1 MDPAQFNSDRAGRV
15 LRVGQGDAAYYTFAP
30 NPIPREMA
38 LPGDVVLALSDADQ
52 ALGRLIG
59 IGGQLPNPHVLI
71 QPYLRRE
78 AVASTRIEGTQSSLS
93 DVLIAEAQHL
103 PETPDQREVLN
114 YVRALEQGLATLSNL
129 PLSNQLIRQ
138 LHAEILR
145 NVRGQ
150 ERTPGEFRISPNWI
164 GGRGPSDAVF
174 VPPRPELV
182 PDAMAD
188 LERYLHEEPRLPI
201 LVRCALLHYQ
211 FETIH
216 PFLDGNG
223 RLGRL
228 LIVFYLVERGVL
240 REPLLYLSGYL
251 ESNRQEYVDRLQAV
265 REEGAYEQWI
275 LFFLQAVAA
284 QAHAAVDTADALL
297 RLSATFR
304 ERLRGIRA
312 RGQAVEAAEALIA
325 NPYVSA
331 PRLAESLG
339 ITRQGGQ
346 YVVATLERAGI
357 LQLVPGDRRP
367 ALYVAREI
375 LEALQR

>member
-1 MDPAQFNSDRAGRV
+1 MDPTRFSSARAGRV
-15 LRVGQGDAAYYTFAP
+15 LRTGQGDAAYHTFAP
-30 NPIPREMA
+30 NPIPRELA
-38 LPGDVVLALSDADQ
+38 LPGEVVLALSEADQ
-52 ALGRLIG
+52 RLGRLIG
-59 IGGQLPNPHVLI
+59 VGAQLPNPHVLI

-78 AVASTRIEGTQSSLS
+78 AVASTRIEGTQSSLR
-93 DVLIAEAQHL
+93 DVLIAEAQQL

-114 YVRALEQGLATLSNL
+114 YVRALERGLRSLNAL
-129 PLSNQLIRQ
+129 PLSNRLIREM
-138 LHAEILR
+138 HAELLR
-145 NVRGQ
+145 DVRGQ
-150 ERTPGEFRISPNWI
+150 ERTPGEFRTSPNWI

-174 VPPRPELV
+174 VPPSPELV
-182 PDAMAD
+182 PEAMSD

-251 ESNRQEYVDRLQAV
+251 ERNRQEYVDRLQAV
-265 REEGAYEQWI
+265 REQGAYEDWI
-275 LFFLQAVAA
+275 LFFLQAVSE
-284 QAHAAVDTADALL
+284 QAEAAVQTADSLL
-297 RLSATFR
+297 QLNTAFR

-312 RGQAVEAAEALIA
+312 RGQAIDAAEGLIA

-331 PRLAESLG
+331 PRLAETLG
-339 ITRQGGQ
+339 ITRQGGK
-346 YVVATLERAGI
+346 YVLSTLERAGI
-357 LQLVPGDRRP
+357 LELVPGERRP

-375 LEALQR
+375 LETLQR

>member
-1 MDPAQFNSDRAGRV
+1 MATKFRSDRAGRA
-15 LRVGQGDAAYYTFAP
+15 LRVGQGEAAYYAFAP
-30 NPIPREMA
+30 KPIPRELA

-52 ALGRLIG
+52 GLGRLIG
-59 IGGQLPNPHVLI
+59 IGGRLPNPHVLI

-103 PETPDQREVLN
+103 PETPDQREVFN
-114 YVRALEQGLATLSNL
+114 YVRALERGLTSLKDL
-129 PLSNQLIRQ
+129 PLSNRLIRQ
-138 LHAEILR
+138 MHAEILR
-145 NVRGQ
+145 GVRGQ
-150 ERTPGEFRISPNWI
+150 ERTPGEFRTSPNWI
-164 GGRGPSDAVF
+164 GGRGPSDAPF
-174 VPPRPELV
+174 VPPLPELV
-182 PDAMAD
+182 PDAMSD
-188 LERYLHEEPRLPI
+188 LERYLHEDPRLPI

-228 LIVFYLVERGVL
+228 LVVFYLVERGVL

-251 ESNRQEYVDRLQAV
+251 ERNRQEYVDRLQAV

-284 QAHAAVDTADALL
+284 QANAAVETADALL

-312 RGQAVEAAEALIA
+312 RGQAIDAAEGLIA

-346 YVVATLERAGI
+346 YVLATLAKAGI
-357 LQLVPGDRRP
+357 LEPVPGDRRP
-367 ALYVAREI
+367 ALFVAREI
-375 LEALQR
+375 LEVLQR